1 MINLVLVLKVSK
13 FIEAFKPIAVKNYLM
28 KRLILAS
35 NLLPVHITWQDKDY
49 LIERTDE
56 QTISGLQNFYQAFRP
71 VWVGLTGF
79 ENHDF
84 SRPDAEK
91 LERKLKPFN
100 CVPVFPRIRDRNLY
114 LHGFSRNTVWPL
126 FHYFTENVTYSEVSW
141 KAYAKINRLY
151 AEKILKIIQDGDT
164 LWIHDYHLMLLPEM
178 IRSQKPGISIG
189 LFIHV
194 PFPSFEIFRLLP
206 WRQEV
211 IEGMLGA
218 DLIGFQTYDYV
229 RHFMSTVRRL
239 MGVDSFFNR
248 ISLGERTLKVDVF
261 PKGINYDRFRNKALS
276 IHSETAK
283 PSVIQEEM
291 KLFKESAN
299 LEKLIISIDKLDYTK
314 GIPQRI
320 RAFERFL
327 QTYPEYQGRVSMIV
341 QAIPSGE
348 TSESFFNLKSKVDEL
363 VGRIN
368 GNYGTLNWTPVRYLN
383 QTFTMDERIDLYSL
397 SDIALILPIRDGMNL
412 VAKEFVASRHNGEG
426 VLILSELAGA
436 SKELHEA
443 LLVNPNNLDDISEA
457 IREAIEM
464 PEEEQVRRNKVM
476 MQRLQRYTVERWAN
490 EFIKSLDGV
499 KEIQEFTLTRKV
511 NATRMKQIVSDYA
524 ESKKRI
530 LFLDYDGTLSWFKK
544 NPEDAKPDEE
554 LYAILKELTG
564 NKNNTVVII
573 SGRDKETLSR
583 WFNKKWNIHFI
594 AEHGVWIREPGG
606 EWHML
611 EQIDNEWRDSVQPLL
626 EYYVDQT
633 PRTFI
638 EQKNFSLVWHYR
650 KADPDLGMQ
659 RAWELKDELRTLTSN
674 LNLEIMDGDK
684 VLEIKY
690 SGINKGRAAAQK
702 MGDDHYDF
710 ILAVGDDWTD
720 EYTFDAMPEGAYS
733 IKVGAKATK
742 ASYYIESVDLVRELL
757 CGLQKEDC

>member
-1 MINLVLVLKVSK
+1 
-13 FIEAFKPIAVKNYLM
+13 M
-28 KRLILAS
+28 KRLIIAS
-35 NLLPVHITWQDKDY
+35 NQLPANILWRDGNY
-49 LIERTDE
+49 RIEKSDE
-56 QTISGLQNFYQAFRP
+56 QTISGLQNFYKAFNP

-84 SRPDAEK
+84 KPKEIKSLEKK
-91 LERKLKPFN
+91 LEPIKCIPI
-100 CVPVFPRIRDRNLY
+100 FPRARDRNLY
-114 LHGFSRNTVWPL
+114 LHGFARNTIWPL
-126 FHYFTENVTYSEVSW
+126 FHYFTENVIYSEVSW
-141 KAYAKINRLY
+141 KAYVRINRLF
-151 AEKILKIIQDGDT
+151 ADRILEVVNDGDIV
-164 LWIHDYHLMLLPEM
+164 WIHDYHLMLLPQM
-178 IRSQKPGISIG
+178 IREQNPGISIG
-189 LFIHV
+189 LFIHI

-218 DLIGFQTYDYV
+218 DLIGFQIYDHV
-229 RHFMSTVRRL
+229 RHFMSSVRRL
-239 MGVDSFFNR
+239 LGVDSVFNQ
-248 ISLGERTLKVDVF
+248 ISIGERTLKVDVF

-276 IHSETAK
+276 IHSDQSQ
-283 PSVIQEEM
+283 PSVIQEDM
-291 KLFKESAN
+291 KLFKESAQ
-299 LEKLIISIDKLDYTK
+299 LDKLIISIDKLDYTK

-327 QTYPEYQGRVSMIV
+327 QTYPEYQGKVSLIV

-348 TSESFFNLKSKVDEL
+348 TSESYYNLKSKVDEL

-368 GNYGTLNWTPVRYLN
+368 GNYGSITWTPVRYLN
-383 QTFTMDERIDLYSL
+383 QEFSMDERIDLYSL

-443 LLVNPNNLDDISEA
+443 LLVNPNNLGDIAEA

-464 PEEEQVRRNKVM
+464 PEEEQVRRNTVM

-490 EFIKSLDGV
+490 EFIKNLEGV
-499 KEIQEFTLTRKV
+499 KEIQKVNLTRKI
-511 NATRMKQIVSDYA
+511 NITRIRQMVEAYK
-524 ESKKRI
+524 ESTHRI

-544 NPEDAKPDEE
+544 DPEDAKPDKQ
-554 LYAILKELTG
+554 LYNILKQLTLD
-564 NKNNTVVII
+564 KKNTVVII
-573 SGRDKETLSR
+573 SGRDKETLGR
-583 WFNKKWNIHFI
+583 WFNQGWNIHFI
-594 AEHGVWIREPGG
+594 AEHGVWLREPDGD
-606 EWHML
+606 WHMM
-611 EQIDNEWRDSVQPLL
+611 EQIDNEWKESVQPLL

-638 EQKNFSLVWHYR
+638 EHKNFSLVWHYR

-690 SGINKGRAAAQK
+690 SGINKGRAATKK
-702 MGDDHYDF
+702 MGDNPYDF
-710 ILAVGDDWTD
+710 IFAVGDDWTD
-720 EYTFDAMPEGAYS
+720 EYTFEAMPEEAYT
-733 IKVGAKATK
+733 IKVGTK
-742 ASYYIESVDLVRELL
+742 TTNAAYYIESVDMVRDLL
-757 CGLQKEDC
+757 CRFRKMKC

>member
-1 MINLVLVLKVSK
+1 
-13 FIEAFKPIAVKNYLM
+13 M

-35 NLLPVHITWQDKDY
+35 NLLPVNISWQDEKY
-49 LIERTDE
+49 QIKKAEE
-56 QTISGLQNFYQAFRP
+56 QTISGLQNFYMAFEPR
-71 VWVGLTGF
+71 WVGLTGF

-84 SRPDAEK
+84 TPEETEA
-91 LERKLKPFN
+91 LESSLEPLS
-100 CVPVFPRIRDRNLY
+100 CVPIFARPRDRNLY
-114 LHGFSRNTVWPL
+114 LHGFSRNTIWPL

-141 KAYAKINRLY
+141 KAYVKINRLF
-151 AEKILKIIQDGDT
+151 AEKILRIINDGDI
-164 LWIHDYHLMLLPEM
+164 LWIHDYHLMLLPQM
-178 IRSQKPGISIG
+178 IRDQKPGISIG
-189 LFIHV
+189 LFIHI
-194 PFPSFEIFRLLP
+194 PFPSFELFRLLP

-218 DLIGFQTYDYV
+218 DLIGFQIYDHV
-229 RHFMSTVRRL
+229 RHFMSSVRRL
-239 MGVDSFFNR
+239 LGVDSVFNR
-248 ISLGERTLKVDVF
+248 ISIGERTMKVDVF
-261 PKGINYDRFRNKALS
+261 PKGIDYDRFRNRALS
-276 IHSETAK
+276 IHSHQVK

-291 KLFKESAN
+291 KLFKESGQ

-327 QTYPEYQGRVSMIV
+327 QTYPEYLGKVSLIV

-368 GNYGTLNWTPVRYLN
+368 GNYGSITWTPVRYMN
-383 QTFTMDERIDLYSL
+383 QEFSMDERIDLYSL
-397 SDIALILPIRDGMNL
+397 SDIALILPLRDGMNL
-412 VAKEFVASRHNGEG
+412 VAKEFVASRHNGLG

-443 LLVNPNNLDDISEA
+443 LLVNPNNLDDIAEA
-457 IREAIEM
+457 IRTAIEM

-490 EFIKSLDGV
+490 EFMKNLEGV
-499 KEIQEFTLTRKV
+499 KEIQQVNLTRKI
-511 NATRMKQIVSDYA
+511 NITRMKQIVVAYA
-524 ESKKRI
+524 ETNRRI
-530 LFLDYDGTLSWFKK
+530 LFLDYDGTLSWFTKD
-544 NPEDAKPDEE
+544 PEDARPDEQ
-554 LYAILKELTG
+554 LYEILKELTRDD
-564 NKNNTVVII
+564 KNTVVII
-573 SGRDKETLSR
+573 SGRDKETLGR
-583 WFNKKWNIHFI
+583 WFDESWKIHFI
-594 AEHGVWIREPGG
+594 AEHGVWLREPKG
-606 EWHML
+606 EWNMM
-611 EQIDNEWRDSVQPLL
+611 EQIDNEWKESVQPLL

-690 SGINKGRAAAQK
+690 SGINKGRAALNM
-702 MGDDHYDF
+702 MGEIQYDF
-710 ILAVGDDWTD
+710 IFAVGDDWTD
-720 EYTFDAMPEGAYS
+720 EYTFDAMPEGSYS
-733 IKVGAKATK
+733 IKVGTKTTK
-742 ASYYIESVDLVRELL
+742 ASYYIESVDGVRELL
-757 CGLQKEDC
+757 CRFRKEDWDGKPV